1 MSDCSKT
8 PVKLGDT
15 VYYYVKS
22 YPYVVHG
29 GKVVAI
35 DKTEKL
41 VGKRTS
47 VHVRSVTVKT
57 GTHTWETKDFFL
69 TKKDCALICREEAR
83 DELRYYTQQRNNRCD
98 AITAMNEILETL
110 EITKGDKE

>member
-22 YPYVVHG
+22 YPYVVHE

-35 DKTEKL
+35 EKTEKL
-41 VGKRTS
+41 VGKKTS

-57 GTHTWETKDFFL
+57 GTHTWDTKDFFR
-69 TKKDCALICREEAR
+69 TKKDCATSCREEAR
-83 DELRYYTQQRNNRCD
+83 DELRYFTQQRDNRCD
-98 AITAMNEILETL
+98 AIKAMNEILE
-110 EITKGDKE
+110 IMDKGGEE